1 HHTSLCAIFAAMQ
14 SETHLPELIK
24 AEAAKALQ
32 TLVPD
37 LPAEVAK
44 LTLAPTKPEFE
55 GDYSLVLFPLLK
67 PTVSRPQ
74 ALDEQLGEFL
84 IKNNYTLF
92 KAYSNSG
99 GFLNLSVSEAYLFN
113 WLSAALNQP
122 NFGRAKSLNKKVMV
136 EYSSPNTNKPLH
148 FGHLRNIF
156 LGYAM
161 SNILSAAGY
170 EVIKAN
176 LINDR
181 G

>member
-32 TLVPD
+32 TLFPD

-67 PTVSRPQ
+67 PTGSRPQ
-74 ALDEQLGEFL
+74 ELGEKLGEFL
-84 IKNNYTLF
+84 IKNNSTLF
-92 KAYSNSG
+92 KAYSISG

-113 WLSAALNQP
+113 WLSD
-122 NFGRAKSLNKKVMV
+122 
-136 EYSSPNTNKPLH
+136 
-148 FGHLRNIF
+148 
-156 LGYAM
+156 LGPSCGSCQIDPCAHE
-161 SNILSAAGY
+161 A
-170 EVIKAN
+170 
-176 LINDR
+176 
-181 G
+181 